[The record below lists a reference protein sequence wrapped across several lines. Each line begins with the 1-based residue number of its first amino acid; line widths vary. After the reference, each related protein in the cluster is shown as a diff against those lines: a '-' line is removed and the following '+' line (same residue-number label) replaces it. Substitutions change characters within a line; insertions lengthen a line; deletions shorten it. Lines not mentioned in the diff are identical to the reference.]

1 MKRLATFVGVAV
13 LFIAVGYFLG
23 HTATRDS
30 AESAIRNHQNWRLHM
45 YLLQGGSPN
54 AATDV
59 GSLLDYALGEKGNA
73 DAALMLIG
81 AGAIVEYDG
90 PGLSR
95 LEVAMVMCRPTV
107 VSALLRIKGVW
118 ELETLSRASSLG
130 NCPEGREQVVAYMA
144 SNKSLERTRER

>member
-1 MKRLATFVGVAV
+1 MKRLATFVGAAV

-23 HTATRDS
+23 HTSTRDS

-59 GSLLDYALGEKGNA
+59 GSLLDYALGEKGNT

-81 AGAIVEYDG
+81 AGAIVEHDG
-90 PGLSR
+90 PGTSR
-95 LEVAMVMCRPTV
+95 LEVAMVMCRPSV
-107 VSALLRIKGVW
+107 VSALLRKGAW

-144 SNKSLERTRER
+144 SNNSLERTRGR